1 MEVVMDKISDRW
13 AKLILWAGSYISA
26 FLFALIGGY
35 YWLNTDREELKKEC
49 KKVLWVTLI
58 FLALQMVITLISSF
72 NGIFCING
80 YSFISVITSIVT
92 FAKICT
98 FAILGLFAFF
108 GVKITVFEHKKK
120 EAKEVNSTSKDEKIE
135 VEIVEPNKED

>member
-1 MEVVMDKISDRW
+1 MDRISDRW
-13 AKLILWAGSYISA
+13 AKLILWAGSYVSA

-35 YWLNTDREELKKEC
+35 YWLNTDREELKNEC

-72 NGIFCING
+72 NGIFGING

>member
-1 MEVVMDKISDRW
+1 
-13 AKLILWAGSYISA
+13 
-26 FLFALIGGY
+26 
-35 YWLNTDREELKKEC
+35 
-49 KKVLWVTLI
+49 
-58 FLALQMVITLISSF
+58 MVITLISSF
-72 NGIFCING
+72 NGIFGING

-120 EAKEVNSTSKDEKIE
+120 ESKEVNSTSKDEKIE